1 MVPLRRIIAE
11 VHRRSLWQ
19 VLSIYLV
26 GAWLAYQVVL
36 GLTDGIGLPDWV
48 PGLAFVLFVV
58 GLPIVLATAFV
69 NEGPPSLRR
78 EEPPAPMWDETL
90 LPGVA
95 HGPAGDRPPAGAPG
109 AATAGQP
116 DAGHWLTWRRS
127 LGAGLVAFL
136 MLGAGTTGFMGM
148 RITGIG
154 PMGTLLAKQVL
165 EEHDAVLLADFRGGD
180 RDLGTVVTE
189 ALRIDLMQTRVIR
202 LVDPAQVREGLRMM
216 QHDAAAGLP
225 DSIALQLAQ
234 RQGWKAVLAGDVATL
249 GGSYIVS
256 ARLLATADGAVLAA
270 FREVARD
277 STRLIDAVD
286 ALAKQIRAKTGE
298 SLRSVRA
305 AEPLWKVS
313 TASLS
318 ALRKYTEA
326 ERIAATT
333 GDLPR
338 ALALLEEAVA
348 EDPEFASAYRKIAVL
363 LGNAGVRRQDRLN
376 AVRRAYELRDRL
388 PELERLHATATYHL
402 QITQDAEA
410 AVNALRAVLAIDPD
424 NETATNNITVA
435 LYRLGRREEA
445 VEILAAAV
453 RRPDATQSH
462 FQNLASHQYAL
473 GRREEARLVLE
484 EGVRRMPD
492 NVALLRLQPK
502 LLFADGDVA
511 GAEARSRELL
521 AAVPSASPR
530 TIPLYADLRDVLM
543 ATGRLREAERTG
555 RQMQQAMQAAGLVA
569 ESQMARLIPLQAR
582 AYLLG
587 ERDLALRE
595 LRSWLDSGALDD
607 MPPADRPYMAL
618 AWGLATL
625 GEIDGAL
632 AMLARFEREVPA
644 EDRGGATPL
653 DWARTSVSVRASP
666 DEELIGRLR
675 RFAQE
680 DQCDICGLVEI
691 ADAYVALGQ
700 PDSAL
705 AVYRRYLET
714 PSMWRISDDAW
725 DLGRVLNRIGELHEA
740 RGEREQA
747 LSAYARLLD
756 LWKDADPEFQPQL
769 ETVRRRVRELGGADS
784 PRRRQP

>member
-1 MVPLRRIIAE
+1 MTPLRRIIVE

-58 GLPIVLATAFV
+58 GLPVVLATAFI

-78 EEPPAPMWDETL
+78 EESAAPAWDETL
-90 LPGVA
+90 LPGLGHA
-95 HGPAGDRPPAGAPG
+95 AADDEAPRRPEP
-109 AATAGQP
+109 
-116 DAGHWLTWRRS
+116 GHWLTWRRS
-127 LGAGLVAFL
+127 LGAGFVAFI

-148 RITGIG
+148 RVMGIG
-154 PMGTLLAKQVL
+154 PVGTLLAKQVL
-165 EEHDAVLLADFRGGD
+165 EEHDAVLLADFGGGD

-216 QHDAAAGLP
+216 QYDATGGLP
-225 DSIALQLAQ
+225 DSVALQLAQ

-256 ARLLATADGAVLAA
+256 ARLLATADGVVLAA

-326 ERIAATT
+326 ERVAATT

-348 EDPEFASAYRKIAVL
+348 DDPEFASAHRKIAVL
-363 LGNAGVRRQDRLN
+363 LGNAGIRRQDRLN

-402 QITQDAEA
+402 QITQDSEA
-410 AVNALRAVLAIDPD
+410 AVDALRAVLAIDPD

-435 LYRLGRREEA
+435 LGRLGRREEA
-445 VEILAAAV
+445 VEILAKAIP
-453 RRPDATQSH
+453 RPDATQSH
-462 FQNLASHQYAL
+462 FQNLASLQYAL
-473 GRREEARLVLE
+473 GRQDEARQTLE

-492 NVALLRLQPK
+492 NVGLLRLQPK
-502 LLFADGDVA
+502 LLFADGDIA

-521 AAVPSASPR
+521 AGIPSGSPR

-555 RQMQQAMQAAGLVA
+555 RQLQQAMQGAGLVA
-569 ESQMARLIPLQAR
+569 ESHMTRLMPFYAR

-587 ERDLALRE
+587 ERDAALRE
-595 LRSWLDSGALDD
+595 LRSWLESGALEDL
-607 MPPADRPYMAL
+607 PPADRPYLAL
-618 AWGLATL
+618 AWGL
-625 GEIDGAL
+625 GAL
-632 AMLARFEREVPA
+632 GAVNDAFTMLARYEREVPT
-644 EDRGGATPL
+644 EDRGGAVPL
-653 DWARTSVSVRASP
+653 DWARTSAALRAAP

-675 RFAQE
+675 RLAQE
-680 DQCDICGLVEI
+680 DRCDICGLVEI
-691 ADAYVALGQ
+691 GDAYLVLGQ

-714 PSMWRISDDAW
+714 PSLWRISDDAW
-725 DLGRVLNRIGELHEA
+725 ELGRLLYRIGELHEA

-747 LSAYARLLD
+747 LSAYARLLE

-769 ETVRRRVRELGGADS
+769 AAVRRRVSELGGE
-784 PRRRQP
+784 RRQ